1 MKIVE
6 TNGSA
11 PDTVLEWVE
20 SLQSLSDEAF
30 LSEISQTKQWNW
42 QDLDDLSAISGILN
56 RIDSLLVSFTKSQ
69 NFPNLLNLL
78 DFSCILLSSTYS
90 KSLYNSIDEILEILD
105 LQSWA
110 VIYKALKLLRILS
123 SGPRTKSTKASKNT
137 SLVHKLYVLGLGSN
151 LNNPSPIS
159 LQDMCST
166 GPLKKIMFSYGQS
179 DKDIEVPDNLKYIC
193 LNRQRTNDSL
203 DSLIDRPLIVAC
215 QLQALS
221 VFLQLYPDSALIQEF
236 CKTLPEIWLLPAIS
250 ELIRTPQTVE
260 VHISAVNL
268 LSSILDMLESSRHD
282 TFQSQLATVAHDIFV
297 SWDGLMLSLL
307 REVAMQSTLQITS
320 SNNPEFIVSVL
331 DLTFSIDEGKHRVD
345 ISHLPA
351 MTCFL
356 VMMLKNSYDT
366 RLHPGILT
374 KAVKILSFILSHS
387 MDMFKEVQGLQ
398 TSLGL
403 VISHIQQFNENT
415 EEVDENTGIKVT
427 NASRAGVIKSLLR
440 MIKIALAK
448 WDPAQGSA
456 NIEIRMIV
464 DSELM
469 PALNESF
476 IKKKFEIYEES
487 LHLITH
493 IINENTGLVSDLIS
507 SRVII
512 SLLESLENYIPSNP
526 KLIEIIA
533 RFLCICGFN
542 VDGAHILQGY
552 DTVTKLI
559 ISLGD
564 SESSLFSSIIST
576 NIGESLQELINS
588 LPNIQDKIIGGCIEL
603 IKSLIT
609 SDTSNPD
616 KFFGKVSNI
625 SKFFCQI
632 FSTNTEII
640 RGFILRGGLDHTLEA
655 FRLPILPRSFNNEF
669 YPLTSC
675 FKALP
680 SGLSGQVIAKIIE
693 SLKSQS
699 QRLQDI
705 TGPLGIIKDFS
716 SVPES
721 SKTGLFHILTEG
733 DCYLEII
740 RVILQ
745 NWAGIA
751 NNYKDFA
758 DLLQQLS
765 VLLRV
770 LISEQSRL
778 LCSEKMVD
786 KCCEKFNISIDLSII
801 ENPDIKSFEEN
812 LYFSC
817 QLTIRRIFRLAM
829 RIPSRT
835 RQIAQEEAALAISK
849 SLGMIF
855 TKLIEESFELITN
868 KTFLTYPTAYHLA
881 LQISNI
887 MRILLHEQSTTSV
900 MILSFYQSGGVE
912 IFSKFLIELKNTSFQ
927 VFDQGNFSYHLV
939 NALQI
944 LWNLSGRF
952 LVSLA
957 AGKYS
962 GSNYGQQVIKVLGF
976 ENAEKVM
983 KKMQEVVLEVL
994 EKVSFLE
1001 CGILSTHFAKSVIE
1015 ILKLVSNLTKDT
1027 PIVDAKGVKALVDMG
1042 FSPQV
1047 AKRALI
1053 ATGTTSIEIAMEW
1066 IFTHPEVVDLAD
1078 DPEPE
1083 KSSRVMDLH
1092 QKLINALPCI
1102 PTLST
1107 SISDLLVKI
1116 ANTNESIQDNIALM
1130 LLCLIGKLANEL
1142 LDESALFEITSGMA
1156 ELSLGKIKGSFD
1168 QLAASIQVMQSLI
1181 VNIPEILDIVKENCF
1196 LEHAVRFLSKANEIN
1211 LKEPWVGSVFSIVD
1225 ILVKSG
1231 EDCKLDLVHALVRI
1245 IEINYNSSEIILKE
1259 PELISLINLLHTVT
1273 FTQEYAK
1280 EFLHIG
1286 GLKMLLLVRST
1297 KPDAQNKSIM
1307 ISWTNLLRQ
1316 LCEDPCIL
1324 QSSFEMS
1331 FLQSIGNKMLLDSF
1345 LKTFKPQC
1353 ERNREIF
1360 NQALSNAC
1368 IITRKDQ
1375 VYIERNKDRKEI
1387 QGEKWGTVKTITEA
1401 LAEVF
1406 NKEQQGISDLHLNSE
1421 KLISLLGDILQI
1433 YPKLISD
1440 LILLNIQ
1447 VYDSLSETQTTKNF
1461 LTHLI
1466 RNIIPFRYTLKISSQ
1481 KILFYYP
1488 NSEKSVTSS
1497 IYQNWI
1503 KASVKL
1509 LKSLLIK
1516 QAYKQP
1522 ESPLSEIYNSLIL
1535 DNNSSVVKTR
1545 KKIITEIQ
1553 NVLNEHIK
1561 KNWFENEKSM
1571 TLVRCAATIIMQV
1584 LREPSKTPFATNGSV
1599 ELARMLILEKYAIPR
1614 LLAEAVKGINLYF
1627 KKASSMFN
1635 LLLAPLELLI
1645 KYSLNF
1651 ALKLSKPTEYL
1662 EAPIEVFHEEE
1673 LSEDSPESVS
1683 EEEEEENEDDE
1694 DNEDNE
1700 ENEEDDEDDDE
1711 EEEEEEEGS
1720 NESAEDQGQM
1730 NDIVI
1735 ESWNT
1740 EAFWADD
1747 MEEEE
1752 EEFPRRALENRQQE
1766 LFMAERALL
1775 EQENIRPHFNY
1786 RSIFRDQDE
1795 NFPSSIMWGESE
1807 GDDIIQFLLQRSRA
1821 NYRQELPSEPAF
1833 VRRFPES
1840 VDYIRML
1847 GVHLSE
1853 IAQEEPL
1860 VEIDNASEEDFH
1872 EIAEVPEPAVSDPPR
1887 LEEQQRPIPEE
1898 NKSQIPEGIDPSFL
1912 EALPEDIR
1920 NEILAQYQRPP
1931 RNENVANEEFLQALP
1946 LDIRNEVISQQ
1957 RPPAQRSAAP
1967 DVDNATF
1974 IASLT
1979 PDLRR
1984 EVLLTANEE
1993 FLSSLPPE
2001 LVAEARLLQERYI
2014 HRDHLLGRQQIPKK
2028 KQSAEDEKIISS
2040 IVIDEKLANSLPI
2053 CEDSLLEI
2061 LFKGLYLST
2070 PISRDII
2077 SSLFLDMTVQQQNRS
2092 KILDGLVSLLL
2103 NMDNQCEFPPR
2114 NLYGSESFLEN
2125 YSKVYAI
2132 VSIRILDILQ
2142 HIVICNPK
2150 ASFDLISPIKYR
2162 LLSIK
2167 SLHPEDTLG
2176 FQDLISLMDQNLYK
2190 TSTSHITPLISLIS
2204 AIVNKL
2210 NKKIPSLDQLAIDR
2224 LCSLLSFESLNET
2237 TVKIVVEIVTKLSEM
2252 EINKEQVAKALKYQ
2266 IKTTGEDIVNYLN
2279 KYETSPNGL
2288 KEIQLLRLCKVMTG
2302 VGEIA
2307 EDIDILWTPLTN
2319 VLSEIT
2325 KKETQLASTTN
2336 PILNKLL
2343 PLIEGF
2349 FISHYNRAS
2358 SETFRFFTE
2367 KNCKVINLL
2376 IRQNPS
2382 ILTDTFNS
2390 LVKRFPFLLDF
2401 ENKRVYFKSA
2411 LRELRRGGSHDVI
2424 KLNVRRHEVFMDSF
2438 HQLKVRSPAEMHGKL
2453 RVQFVNEEGL
2463 DAGGVTREWYEL
2475 LSREMFNPNY
2485 ALFIP
2490 SANGVS
2496 FQPNSMSSI
2505 NSEHIQFFKFVGR
2518 IIGKSL
2524 CDGYSLDVYFTRSFY
2539 KHILG
2544 QEVTYQDMEDLDVDF
2559 YKSLKYLM
2567 DINLDESELHEYYF
2581 AYEEEE
2587 FGRVQNKELV
2597 ADGKNKRVTEQNKM
2611 DYIKLLC
2618 HVKMT
2623 KNIQAQIDA
2632 FNAGFQELVP
2642 LELVSIFDSKELELL
2657 ISGLPTVDLEDLRMN
2672 TEYHNYTENSQ
2683 VILWMWEVL
2692 NEFSSEER
2700 AEFIQFVTGSSKV
2713 PLDGFKALPGI
2724 GGFQKFQIHKCF
2736 ASTDRLPTAHTCMNQ
2751 LDLPEYPSKER
2762 LKNRLKFAISEGKE
2776 GFGFV

>member
-6 TNGSA
+6 TNSSA
-11 PDTVLEWVE
+11 PDTVLEWVKR
-20 SLQSLSDEAF
+20 LQSLSDEAF

-42 QDLDDLSAISGILN
+42 EDLDDLSGIIGILN
-56 RIDSLLVSFTKSQ
+56 RIDSLLVSFTESK
-69 NFPNLLNLL
+69 NYPNLLCLL
-78 DFSCILLSSTYS
+78 DFSCILLSSTYT
-90 KSLYNSIDEILEILD
+90 KSLYNSIDEVLEILD
-105 LQSWA
+105 LQPWA
-110 VIYKALKLLRILS
+110 VVYKALKLLRILS
-123 SGPRTKSTKASKNT
+123 SGPGTKSTKASKN
-137 SLVHKLYVLGLGSN
+137 SNLVHKLYVLGLGTN
-151 LNNPSPIS
+151 LNNPSPVS

-166 GPLKKIMFSYGQS
+166 CPLKKIMFSYGQS
-179 DKDIEVPDNLKYIC
+179 DGDIEIPDNLKYIC

-221 VFLQLYPDSALIQEF
+221 VFLQLYPDSVLIQEF

-268 LSSILDMLESSRHD
+268 LSSILAMLESSRHD
-282 TFQSQLATVAHDIFV
+282 AFQSQLATVAHDIFV
-297 SWDGLMLSLL
+297 SWNGLMLSLL
-307 REVAMQSTLQITS
+307 REVAMKSTLQITS

-331 DLTFSIDEGKHRVD
+331 DLTCTIAEGKHRMD
-345 ISHLPA
+345 TSHLPA
-351 MTCFL
+351 VTCSL
-356 VMMLKNSYDT
+356 IVLLKNSHET
-366 RLHPGILT
+366 QLHPRILT
-374 KAVKILSFILSHS
+374 KAVKILSSLLSHS

-403 VISHIQQFNENT
+403 VISHIKQFNENL
-415 EEVDENTGIKVT
+415 EEIDENTGIKIT
-427 NASRAGVIKSLLR
+427 SASRAGVIRSLLL
-440 MIKIALAK
+440 MMKTALTK
-448 WDPAQGSA
+448 WDPVQGSA
-456 NIEIRMIV
+456 NTEIRMIV

-476 IKKKFEIYEES
+476 IKKKFDIYEES
-487 LHLITH
+487 ICLITQ

-507 SRVII
+507 NRVII
-512 SLLESLENYIPSNP
+512 SLVESLENSIPNNP
-526 KLIEIIA
+526 RLIEILS

-542 VDGAHILQGY
+542 VDGSHIIENSNI
-552 DTVTKLI
+552 VTNLI
-559 ISLGD
+559 TSLGD
-564 SESSLFSSIIST
+564 SEPSFFSSNIAT
-576 NIGESLQELINS
+576 NIGESLQELMQSVSNTREKVTEGCIKLINS
-588 LPNIQDKIIGGCIEL
+588 LK
-603 IKSLIT
+603 T
-609 SDTSNPD
+609 SDTSD
-616 KFFGKVSNI
+616 TEKFFNKVSNI
-625 SKFFCQI
+625 GKFFGQT
-632 FSTNTEII
+632 FSTNTDIMKE
-640 RGFILRGGLDHTLEA
+640 FILRGGLDGIIES

-669 YPLTSC
+669 YSLTSC

-680 SGLSGQVIAKIIE
+680 SSLLSQVVTKILE

-705 TGPLGIIKDFS
+705 TGPLGTIKNFS

-721 SKTGLFHILTEG
+721 SQPALLHILTEG

-745 NWAGIA
+745 NWVGIA

-758 DLLQQLS
+758 DLLQQLA
-765 VLLRV
+765 VLLKV

-778 LCSEKMVD
+778 LCSEKMLD
-786 KCCEKFNISIDLSII
+786 KPCEKFNISIDLSII
-801 ENPDIKSFEEN
+801 ENPDLKSFEEN
-812 LYFSC
+812 LYFSY
-817 QLTIRRIFRLAM
+817 QLTIRRVFRLAM

-835 RQIAQEEAALAISK
+835 RQAAQEEAALFITK
-849 SLGMIF
+849 TLGIIF
-855 TKLIEESFELITN
+855 TQLTEESLNLITEN
-868 KTFLTYPTAYHLA
+868 TLLTYQTAYHLA
-881 LQISNI
+881 LKISNI
-887 MRILLHEQSTTSV
+887 MRILLHEQSATSV
-900 MILSFYQSGGVE
+900 TILSFYQSGGIE
-912 IFSKFLIELKNTSFQ
+912 TFSKFLIELKKISFQ
-927 VFDQGNFSYHLV
+927 IFEQGNYNYHLV

-944 LWNLSGRF
+944 LWNLVGRF
-952 LVSLA
+952 LESLA

-962 GSNYGQQVIKVLGF
+962 GSNYGQQVIKVLG
-976 ENAEKVM
+976 AESAVKVM

-994 EKVSFLE
+994 EKVNFME
-1001 CGILSTHFAKSVIE
+1001 CGVLSVHFAKSVIE
-1015 ILKLVSNLTKDT
+1015 ILKLVSNLTKDIPT
-1027 PIVDAKGVKALVDMG
+1027 VDSKGVKALVDMG

-1066 IFTHPEVVDLAD
+1066 IFTHPEIMDLAD
-1078 DPEPE
+1078 DPEPQQNG
-1083 KSSRVMDLH
+1083 RVMDLH

-1102 PTLST
+1102 PTLVI

-1116 ANTNESIQDNIALM
+1116 ANTNEPMQDNIALM
-1130 LLCLIGKLANEL
+1130 MLCLVGKLANEL

-1156 ELSLGKIKGSFD
+1156 ELSLSKIKGSFE

-1181 VNIPEILDIVKENCF
+1181 VNIPEILEIVKENIF
-1196 LEHAVRFLSKANEIN
+1196 LEHAVGFLSKANEVN

-1225 ILVKSG
+1225 ILIKSG
-1231 EDCKLDLVHALVRI
+1231 EDCKVDLVHALVKI
-1245 IEINYNSSEIILKE
+1245 IEINYRSSDIILKE
-1259 PELISLINLLHTVT
+1259 PELINLINLLHTVT

-1280 EFLHIG
+1280 EFLHLG
-1286 GLKMLLLVRST
+1286 GLKMLLLARST

-1307 ISWTNLLRQ
+1307 VSWANLLRQ

-1331 FLQSIGNKMLLDSF
+1331 FLQSIGSKMLLESF
-1345 LKTFKPQC
+1345 LKTFKTQC

-1368 IITRKDQ
+1368 IIIRKDQ
-1375 VYIERNKDRKEI
+1375 VYVERNKDRKEI
-1387 QGEKWGTVKTITEA
+1387 QGEKWGTVKIFAEA

-1406 NKEQQGISDLHLNSE
+1406 NKEQQGISDHHLNSE
-1421 KLISLLGDILQI
+1421 KFVSLLGDILQT

-1440 LILLNIQ
+1440 LIILNIQ
-1447 VYDSLSETQTTKNF
+1447 AYDSLSETLTTKNF
-1461 LTHLI
+1461 LTHLV

-1481 KILFYYP
+1481 KILFCYP
-1488 NSEKSVTSS
+1488 NSEKSVTSG

-1503 KASVKL
+1503 KSSVKL
-1509 LKSLLIK
+1509 LKALLIK
-1516 QAYKQP
+1516 QAYKNP
-1522 ESPLSEIYNSLIL
+1522 ESPLAEIYNILIL
-1535 DNNSSVVKTR
+1535 DNNSSVIKTR
-1545 KKIITEIQ
+1545 KKIIMEIQ
-1553 NVLNEHIK
+1553 NVLNENIK

-1599 ELARMLILEKYAIPR
+1599 ELARMLTLEKYAIPK

-1627 KKASSMFN
+1627 KKASSVFN

-1651 ALKLSKPTEYL
+1651 ALKLSKPAEYS
-1662 EAPIEVFHEEE
+1662 EAPIEAFHEEE
-1673 LSEDSPESVS
+1673 LSEDSPESVP
-1683 EEEEEENEDDE
+1683 EEEEELEDDE
-1694 DNEDNE
+1694 DNENNE
-1700 ENEEDDEDDDE
+1700 ENDD
-1711 EEEEEEEGS
+1711 EEGS
-1720 NESAEDQGQM
+1720 NESAEDHGRM
-1730 NDIVI
+1730 DDIVI

-1775 EQENIRPHFNY
+1775 EQENIRPHINY

-1795 NFPSSIMWGESE
+1795 NFPSSLMWGESE

-1821 NYRQELPSEPAF
+1821 YYRQEPLSEPVFA
-1833 VRRFPES
+1833 RTFPES
-1840 VDYIRML
+1840 ADYMRML
-1847 GVHLSE
+1847 GVQLSE
-1853 IAQEEPL
+1853 MAQEEPL
-1860 VEIDNASEEDFH
+1860 VEEDNVSEENFQ
-1872 EIAEVPEPAVSDPPR
+1872 EIAEVPEPIVSNPLRPV
-1887 LEEQQRPIPEE
+1887 EEQRLRPEE
-1898 NKSQIPEGIDPSFL
+1898 IKSQVPEDIDPSFL

-1931 RNENVANEEFLQALP
+1931 RNDNVANEEFLQALP
-1946 LDIRNEVISQQ
+1946 IDIRNEVIMQQ
-1957 RPPAQRSAAP
+1957 RPPQRQAQ

-2001 LVAEARLLQERYI
+2001 LVAEAQLLQERFM
-2014 HRDHLLGRQQIPKK
+2014 HRDHLLGRQQAPKK

-2040 IVIDEKLANSLPI
+2040 IVMDEKLANSLPV
-2053 CEDSLLEI
+2053 CEDSLLEV

-2070 PISRDII
+2070 PISRDIL
-2077 SSLFLDMTVQQQNRS
+2077 SSLFLDMSVQQQNRS
-2092 KILDGLVSLLL
+2092 KILDGLISLLL
-2103 NMDNQCEFPPR
+2103 NIDNRHEFPP
-2114 NLYGSESFLEN
+2114 NHLYGSESFLEN

-2150 ASFDLISPIKYR
+2150 ASFDLISSVKYT
-2162 LLSIK
+2162 LTSIK
-2167 SLHPEDTLG
+2167 NLHPEDTLG
-2176 FQDLISLMDQNLYK
+2176 FQDLISLMDQSLYR

-2204 AIVNKL
+2204 SIVNKL
-2210 NKKIPSLDQLAIDR
+2210 NKKIPPLDQLAIDR
-2224 LCSLLSFESLNET
+2224 LCSLLSFESLNEA

-2252 EINKEQVAKALKYQ
+2252 EINKEQVAKALRYQ
-2266 IKTTGEDIVNYLN
+2266 IKTTGEDIANYLS

-2307 EDIDILWTPLTN
+2307 EDIDFLWTPLTI

-2367 KNCKVINLL
+2367 KNIKVINLL
-2376 IRQNPS
+2376 IRQNPNL
-2382 ILTDTFNS
+2382 LTDTFNT

-2411 LRELRRGGSHDVI
+2411 LRDLRRGGSHDNI

-2438 HQLKVRSPAEMHGKL
+2438 HQLKVRSPVEMHGKL

-2518 IIGKSL
+2518 IIGKAL
-2524 CDGYSLDVYFTRSFY
+2524 CDGYSLDLYFTRSFY

-2567 DINLDESELHEYYF
+2567 DINLDQSELHEYYF

-2587 FGRVQNKELV
+2587 FGTVINKELI

-2618 HVKMT
+2618 NAKMT
-2623 KNIQAQIDA
+2623 KSIQAQIDA

-2657 ISGLPTVDLEDLRMN
+2657 ISGLPTVDLEDLRVN
-2672 TEYHNYTENSQ
+2672 TEYHNYTEDSQ
-2683 VILWMWEVL
+2683 VILWLWEVL
-2692 NEFSSEER
+2692 NEFSREER

-2751 LDLPEYPSKER
+2751 LDLPEYPSKEY
-2762 LKNRLKFAISEGKE
+2762 LKNRLKFAVSEGKE

>member
-11 PDTVLEWVE
+11 PDTVLEWVGRLE
-20 SLQSLSDEAF
+20 SLPEEDF

-42 QDLDDLSAISGILN
+42 EDLDDLSGISGILN
-56 RIDSLLVSFTKSQ
+56 RVDSLLVSFTESQ
-69 NFPNLLNLL
+69 NFPNLLCLL

-123 SGPRTKSTKASKNT
+123 SGPGTKSTKASKNP

-166 GPLKKIMFSYGQS
+166 GPLKKIVFSYGQS
-179 DKDIEVPDNLKYIC
+179 DGDIEVPDSLKYIC

-268 LSSILDMLESSRHD
+268 LSSILSMLESSRHD
-282 TFQSQLATVAHDIFV
+282 AFQSQLATVAHDIFV
-297 SWDGLMLSLL
+297 SWNGLMLSLL

-320 SNNPEFIVSVL
+320 SNNPEFVVSVL
-331 DLTFSIDEGKHRVD
+331 DLTCTIAEGKHRVD
-345 ISHLPA
+345 TSHLPA
-351 MTCFL
+351 MTCSL
-356 VMMLKNSYDT
+356 IVLLKNSPET
-366 RLHPGILT
+366 QLHPAVLA
-374 KAVKILSFILSHS
+374 KAVKILSLLLSHS

-398 TSLGL
+398 TSLAL
-403 VISHIQQFNENT
+403 AISHVQQFNENT
-415 EEVDENTGIKVT
+415 EEVDERIDIRVT
-427 NASRAGVIKSLLR
+427 SSSRAGLIRSLLR
-440 MIKIALAK
+440 LMKLALTK
-448 WDPAQGSA
+448 WDPVQGSA
-456 NIEIRMIV
+456 NAEIRMIV

-469 PALNESF
+469 LALNESF

-487 LHLITH
+487 INLITH
-493 IINENTGLVSDLIS
+493 IINENTALVSDLIS

-512 SLLESLENYIPSNP
+512 SLLESLENSVPSNP
-526 KLIEIIA
+526 RLIEILA

-542 VDGAHILQGY
+542 VDGAHILEGY
-552 DTVTKLI
+552 NLVINLI

-564 SESSLFSSIIST
+564 SEPSLFSSNTAT

-588 LPNIQDKIIGGCIEL
+588 VPSTREKIVEGCFQLMI
-603 IKSLIT
+603 SLKNSDT
-609 SDTSNPD
+609 SDTD

-625 SKFFCQI
+625 GKFFGQT
-632 FSTNTEII
+632 FSTNTDIM
-640 RGFILRGGLDHTLEA
+640 RGFILKGGLDSILEA
-655 FRLPILPRSFNNEF
+655 FRLPILPRSFSNEF
-669 YPLTSC
+669 YSLTSC

-680 SGLSGQVIAKIIE
+680 SGLSGQVVAKIIE
-693 SLKSQS
+693 SLRSQS

-705 TGPLGIIKDFS
+705 TGSLGTIKDFS
-716 SVPES
+716 GVPEAS
-721 SKTGLFHILTEG
+721 QAALLHVLTEG

-751 NNYKDFA
+751 SNYKDFA
-758 DLLQQLS
+758 ELLQQLAI
-765 VLLRV
+765 LLKV

-786 KCCEKFNISIDLSII
+786 KPCEKFNISIDLSII
-801 ENPDIKSFEEN
+801 ENPDLKSFEEN

-835 RQIAQEEAALAISK
+835 RQAAQEEAALAISK
-849 SLGMIF
+849 ALGIIF
-855 TKLIEESFELITN
+855 TQLTEESLDLITQ
-868 KTFLTYPTAYHLA
+868 KTPLTYSTAYHLS

-900 MILSFYQSGGVE
+900 AILSFYQSGGVE
-912 IFSKFLIELKNTSFQ
+912 AFSKFLIELKNMSFQ
-927 VFDQGNFSYHLV
+927 VFEQGNYSYHLV

-944 LWNLSGRF
+944 LWNLAGRF
-952 LVSLA
+952 LESLA

-962 GSNYGQQVIKVLGF
+962 GSNYGQQVIKALGV

-994 EKVSFLE
+994 EKVNFME
-1001 CGILSTHFAKSVIE
+1001 CGVLSTHFAKSVIE

-1027 PIVDAKGVKALVDMG
+1027 PTVDAKGVKALVDMG

-1066 IFTHPEVVDLAD
+1066 IFTHPEVADLAD
-1078 DPEPE
+1078 DPEPIQN
-1083 KSSRVMDLH
+1083 SRVTDLH

-1116 ANTNESIQDNIALM
+1116 ANTNESNQDNIALM
-1130 LLCLIGKLANEL
+1130 LLCLVGKLANEL
-1142 LDESALFEITSGMA
+1142 LDERALFEITSGMA
-1156 ELSLGKIKGSFD
+1156 ELSLSKVKGSFD

-1181 VNIPEILDIVKENCF
+1181 VNIPEILEIVKENCF
-1196 LEHAVRFLSKANEIN
+1196 LEHAIGFLGKANEDN

-1231 EDCKLDLVHALVRI
+1231 EDCKVDLVHALVKI
-1245 IEINYNSSEIILKE
+1245 IEVNYRSSEIILKE
-1259 PELISLINLLHTVT
+1259 PELISLINLLYTVT

-1280 EFLHIG
+1280 EFLHLG
-1286 GLKMLLLVRST
+1286 GLKMLLLARST

-1307 ISWTNLLRQ
+1307 VSWTNLLRQ
-1316 LCEDPCIL
+1316 LCEDPSIL

-1331 FLQSIGNKMLLDSF
+1331 FLQSIGNKMLLESF

-1375 VYIERNKDRKEI
+1375 VYVERNKDRKEI
-1387 QGEKWGTVKTITEA
+1387 QGEKWGTVKTLAEA

-1421 KLISLLGDILQI
+1421 KLVSLLGDILQT

-1440 LILLNIQ
+1440 LITLNLQ
-1447 VYDSLSETQTTKNF
+1447 AYDSLSESTTTKNF
-1461 LTHLI
+1461 LTHLV

-1488 NSEKSVTSS
+1488 NSEKSVTSG

-1509 LKSLLIK
+1509 LKALLVK

-1522 ESPLSEIYNSLIL
+1522 ESPLAEIYNILIL

-1545 KKIITEIQ
+1545 KKIIIEIQ

-1599 ELARMLILEKYAIPR
+1599 ELARMLTLEKYAIPR

-1627 KKASSMFN
+1627 KKASSVFN

-1651 ALKLSKPTEYL
+1651 ALKLSKPAEYS

-1683 EEEEEENEDDE
+1683 EEQEEEEEEEPEDDE

-1700 ENEEDDEDDDE
+1700 END
-1711 EEEEEEEGS
+1711 EEGS

-1730 NDIVI
+1730 DDIVI

-1795 NFPSSIMWGESE
+1795 NFPSSLMWGESE

-1821 NYRQELPSEPAF
+1821 YYRQEPPSEPVFA
-1833 VRRFPES
+1833 RTFPES
-1840 VDYIRML
+1840 IDYMRML
-1847 GVHLSE
+1847 GVQLSE

-1860 VEIDNASEEDFH
+1860 VEEDNASEEDFQ
-1872 EIAEVPEPAVSDPPR
+1872 EIAEVPEPVVSDPPR
-1887 LEEQQRPIPEE
+1887 LAEGQRPRAEE
-1898 NKSQIPEGIDPSFL
+1898 NKSQVPEGIDPSFL

-1931 RNENVANEEFLQALP
+1931 RDENVANEEFLQALP
-1946 LDIRNEVISQQ
+1946 LDIRNEVMNQQ
-1957 RPPAQRSAAP
+1957 RPPQRP
-1967 DVDNATF
+1967 VQDVDNATF

-2001 LVAEARLLQERYI
+2001 LVAEARVLQERFM
-2014 HRDHLLGRQQIPKK
+2014 HRDHLLGRQQAPKK
-2028 KQSAEDEKIISS
+2028 KQSAEDEKIIGS
-2040 IVIDEKLANSLPI
+2040 IVMDEKLANSLPV

-2061 LFKGLYLST
+2061 LFKGLYLAT
-2070 PISRDII
+2070 PISRDIL
-2077 SSLFLDMTVQQQNRS
+2077 SSLFLDMSVQQQNRS

-2103 NMDNQCEFPPR
+2103 NMDNRCEFPPSH
-2114 NLYGSESFLEN
+2114 LYGSESFLEN
-2125 YSKVYAI
+2125 YNKVYAI
-2132 VSIRILDILQ
+2132 ASIRILDILQ

-2150 ASFDLISPIKYR
+2150 ASFDLISSVKYR
-2162 LLSIK
+2162 LPSIK

-2176 FQDLISLMDQNLYK
+2176 FQDLISLMDQSLYR

-2204 AIVNKL
+2204 AIVIKL
-2210 NKKIPSLDQLAIDR
+2210 NKKIPPLDQLAIDR

-2237 TVKIVVEIVTKLSEM
+2237 TVKMVVEMVTKLSEM

-2266 IKTTGEDIVNYLN
+2266 IKTTGEDIANYLS

-2307 EDIDILWTPLTN
+2307 EDIDFLWTPLTN
-2319 VLSEIT
+2319 VLNEIT

-2349 FISHYNRAS
+2349 FISHYNRAT
-2358 SETFRFFTE
+2358 SETFYLFTE
-2367 KNCKVINLL
+2367 KNGKVINLL
-2376 IRQNPS
+2376 IRQNPNL
-2382 ILTDTFNS
+2382 LTDTFNS

-2401 ENKRVYFKSA
+2401 ENKRIYFKSA
-2411 LRELRRGGSHDVI
+2411 LRDLRRGGSHDNI

-2453 RVQFVNEEGL
+2453 RVNFVNEEGL

-2597 ADGKNKRVTEQNKM
+2597 PDGKNKRVTEQNKM

-2618 HVKMT
+2618 HAKMT

-2657 ISGLPTVDLEDLRMN
+2657 ISGLPTVDLEDLRVN

-2692 NEFSSEER
+2692 NEFSREER

-2724 GGFQKFQIHKCF
+2724 GGYQKFQIHKCF

-2751 LDLPEYPSKER
+2751 LDLPEYPSREH